1 MDKRQKN
8 ILIWVLTWAS
18 LLLLVLYSPF
28 GSPDL
33 YNNQRFYIAN
43 QGVAFNGSPLST
55 YGTKTLSLNNVD
67 IKNNGKKYTNNYS
80 GTAANALSASITNNP
95 AKKMS
100 INNAGSSPSINAGGA
115 ANISFVSNTAINN
128 SANNSGVGIA
138 GDLYTSGSKNSK
150 NKNNSGNSPDLTS
163 LSTNLGML
171 PSITNDNTSKQ
182 GGTTGLAGTTD
193 PGGDPFGDPIP
204 VGDGWIFLLC
214 LAGTYAVWKFILQ
227 RKA

>member
-8 ILIWVLTWAS
+8 ILVWVLTWAS

-33 YNNQRFYIAN
+33 YNNQKFYIAN

-55 YGTKTLSLNNVD
+55 YGSKTLSLNNVD
-67 IKNNGKKYTNNYS
+67 IKNNSKKYVNNYN
-80 GTAANALSASITNNP
+80 GTAANSLSATITANS
-95 AKKMS
+95 AKKMT
-100 INNAGSSPSINAGGA
+100 INNAGASSSINSGGS
-115 ANISFVSNTAINN
+115 ANISFVSNTPTNN
-128 SANNSGVGIA
+128 STNNSGAGFG
-138 GDLYTSGSKNSK
+138 GDLYSYGSKNSK
-150 NKNNSGNSPDLTS
+150 NKNNSGNSPELTS

-171 PSITNDNTSKQ
+171 PSITSDNTTKQ
-182 GGTTGLAGTTD
+182 GGTTSLAGTTD

-204 VGDGWIFLLC
+204 IGDGWIFLLC
-214 LAGTYAVWKFILQ
+214 LAGTYAVWKFILH